1 MLRHL
6 AGQAR
11 KMKENAFAGINSLDD
26 WAAVRGDRHRDFAR
40 DLSLLNGA
48 DFRGGRVVERGDH
61 DGDGY
66 RMRRINFEIL
76 PDCWAAAVLFY
87 PDPQPSAAAPAVL
100 YVCGHSPLGAHH
112 YQYNALMWARR
123 GYVCL
128 VLETIE
134 QCDNPGEHHGYQ
146 MGWDS
151 EWSAFGYS
159 SAGGETFSS
168 LRALDLLSAD
178 PAVDAERIG
187 VTGISGGGALSLYV
201 AAIDERIKAVS
212 ILCGISCQHD
222 AIYRRRLFGHCDC
235 FYPLNFAGRDLSEY
249 AALIAPRPALFCF
262 GDNDLLFHP
271 QEARELGE
279 RTGRIYELYGRPE
292 RFRLL
297 THDCGHENHP
307 VFYQATQELF
317 DEYLAG
323 EKRPLIEKDET
334 AELSEAEIQPSDG
347 TMPKP
352 NYLDSL
358 PRLLCLRGDPPLPK
372 SADDWPAV
380 QQQILGA
387 LPPRPASAVSA
398 AQFQLDGLWGGKGT
412 HVQSTHRG
420 TCGELN
426 QWLEL
431 IVPAAGTRR
440 LVLSI
445 ANPGETCD
453 VVRMH
458 MTTHALDA
466 DAGLAALEPRVAA
479 GDLPPIDERDFPA
492 GGDRRSLRSRL
503 MHAMAM
509 VGESPVTMMVDDLH
523 AAIDY
528 IRQQAGL
535 EAVDLCLHGRG
546 EGAIAALL
554 AAIGNPGVKGL
565 VLERFPSSFADN
577 VPVPGIL
584 QAFEVYE
591 AIGLMAPRSVATV
604 RPSHGN
610 ANWPRRVYD
619 RIGRAER
626 LLFTESL
633 AAACQHAFSS

>member
-1 MLRHL
+1 MMRHL

-11 KMKENAFAGINSLDD
+11 KMKDNAFAGIQTLDD
-26 WAAVRGDRHRDFAR
+26 WTAVRGDRQREFAR
-40 DLSLLNGA
+40 NLSLVNNPE
-48 DFRGGRVVERGDH
+48 FKGGRVVERGDSS
-61 DGDGY
+61 GKGY
-66 RMRRINFEIL
+66 RLRRINFEIL
-76 PDCWAAAVLFY
+76 PDCWSAASIFY
-87 PDPQPSAAAPAVL
+87 PDPQPTAPAPAVL

-123 GYVCL
+123 RYVCL

-134 QCDNPGEHHGYQ
+134 QSDNPGEHHGYQ
-146 MGWDS
+146 MGWDA
-151 EWSAFGYS
+151 EWSALGYS
-159 SAGGETFSS
+159 SAGGETYSS
-168 LRALDLLSAD
+168 LRALDVLSAD

-262 GDNDLLFHP
+262 GDNDALFHP

-279 RTGRIYELYGRPE
+279 KTARIYSLYGQE
-292 RFRLL
+292 ECFRLL
-297 THDCGHENHP
+297 THECGHENHP
-307 VFYQATQELF
+307 YFYQATQELF
-317 DEYLAG
+317 DKYLAG
-323 EKRPLIEKDET
+323 EQRPLIEKDATPEL
-334 AELSEAEIQPSDG
+334 AEAQIQPSDG

-358 PRLLCLRGDPPLPK
+358 PRLLCLRGDPPLPTT
-372 SADDWPAV
+372 ADDWPSLR
-380 QQQILGA
+380 QQILA
-387 LPPRPASAVSA
+387 TLPPRPASAVEA
-398 AQFQLDGLWGGKGT
+398 AQFQLDGQWRKGPY
-412 HVQSTHRG
+412 VQSTHRG

-431 IVPAAGTRR
+431 IVPEEGAQRM
-440 LVLSI
+440 VLSI

-458 MTTHALDA
+458 MTTNAFGA
-466 DAGLAALEPRVAA
+466 AAGLAALEPRVAA
-479 GDLPPIDERDFPA
+479 GDLPPIEPRGFPA
-492 GGDRRSLRSRL
+492 GGDRRSVRSRL

-509 VGESPVTMMVDDLH
+509 LGESPVTMMVDDLN

-528 IRQQAGL
+528 IRQQPGL
-535 EAVDLCLHGRG
+535 ESVELCLHGRG

-554 AAIGNPGVKGL
+554 AAVGNPSVDGL
-565 VLERFPSSFADN
+565 VLERFPSSFADH

-584 QAFEVYE
+584 QAFEVKE
-591 AIGLMAPRSVATV
+591 AIGLMAPRRVAV
-604 RPSHGN
+604 VHGSHGN
-610 ANWPRRVYD
+610 GNWLNRVYA
-619 RIGRAER
+619 RIGQSDR
-626 LLFTESL
+626 LLFTECV
-633 AAACQHAFSS
+633 AAACQHVFEKS